1 MEDELTGPLSLY
13 IVIPLISIVQ
23 SSPIVSTLPR
33 MTHNNVGL
41 SLLVPV
47 LGGPGPETPTSTND
61 MSNYIYFHCD
71 FYFCDHLIFAFFA
84 LTKVL
89 YAEIYVRY
97 FLLLEIIE
105 WKK

>member
-1 MEDELTGPLSLY
+1 M
-13 IVIPLISIVQ
+13 
-23 SSPIVSTLPR
+23 STLPR
-33 MTHNNVGL
+33 MTHTNEGL
-41 SLLVPV
+41 PLLVPV
-47 LGGPGPETPTSTND
+47 LVGLIQGPETPTSTND
-61 MSNYIYFHCD
+61 MLNYIYFHCD